1 MLENI
6 PSDKKKFYDSVC
18 DGISLERIE
27 AYRLEEDVDE
37 LDAVAR
43 YLWNIALCEALYPC
57 LQSFEV
63 ALRNAVHACMA
74 RRYGAAWFQAV
85 QPLRRLE
92 QGKVDDAENSLRNQG
107 KPIESGRIVAELTL
121 GFWTGLFV
129 HEYDR
134 AIVIPLMQS
143 GFRKFPTALRNR
155 RTLYERFEDVRYLR
169 NRVFHYEPI
178 WYWKDLPQRH
188 KALIDDIGFINPETG
203 KLASHLD
210 RFTQVHVQGW
220 KQYREW
226 IDKEFLLPPENSTV
240 STEEPS

>member
-27 AYRLEEDVDE
+27 AYRLEEDADE

-178 WYWKDLPQRH
+178 
-188 KALIDDIGFINPETG
+188 
-203 KLASHLD
+203 
-210 RFTQVHVQGW
+210 
-220 KQYREW
+220 
-226 IDKEFLLPPENSTV
+226 
-240 STEEPS
+240 